1 MAGFIRED
9 AAFYSEGTIC
19 RAWFYRP
26 ESNTL
31 DQRPCIVMAHGLG
44 GTRDAGLEPYAE
56 LFAES
61 GFCVLLFD
69 YRHLG
74 SSDGEPRQLI
84 SVKSQLEDWQAAVSY
99 ARRIRHVNPVRVALW
114 GSSFSGGHVMVTAAR
129 DHAIAA
135 FSAQCPMMDGLTASL
150 NVLRYAGAV
159 ALARISALGVA
170 DEIGSRLGRKPI
182 YIPLVAAPGQIGA
195 MTTPDAEPGYRRLT
209 PASWNNQMAARLV
222 PVFSTY
228 RPIKEAQNVKCPALI
243 QVCNRDTVAPP
254 DAAFAT
260 AEAIQGPVEL
270 KTYDM
275 GHFDIYIDAGFRQ
288 SSQDQLE
295 FFNRVLMNR

>member
-1 MAGFIRED
+1 MPQLIRED
-9 AAFYSEGTIC
+9 AAFYSEGTLC

-26 ESNTL
+26 ESNSF

-56 LFAES
+56 CFAKA

-69 YRHLG
+69 YRFLG
-74 SSDGEPRQLI
+74 SSDGTPRQLI
-84 SVKSQLEDWQAAVSY
+84 SVPNQLEDWQAAVAY
-99 ARRIRHVNPVRVALW
+99 ARRIRHVDPVRVALW
-114 GSSFSGGHVMVTAAR
+114 GSSFSGGHVLVTAAR
-129 DHAIAA
+129 DPSITA
-135 FSAQCPMMDGLTASL
+135 FSAQCPMMDGLVASM
-150 NVLRYAGAV
+150 NVLRYAGAL

-195 MTTPDAEPGYRRLT
+195 MTTPDAEPGYRRLA
-209 PASWNNQMAARLV
+209 PPSWNNQMAARLV
-222 PVFSTY
+222 PIFSTY
-228 RPIKEAQNVKCPALI
+228 RPIKEAAKVQCPALI
-243 QVCNRDTVAPP
+243 QVCGRDTVAPP
-254 DAAFAT
+254 DAAFAA
-260 AEAIQGPVEL
+260 AEEIQGPVEL

-275 GHFDIYIDAGFRQ
+275 GHFDIYVDEGFKQ

-295 FFNRVLMNR
+295 FFKRVLMRA